1 MNKFSPIIIVEY
13 VFLLLLFF
21 MIMGDWEWDRFYQFI
36 KSSNVDIIFGL
47 IIGFLFIIFS
57 NFLNDK
63 IIDCL
68 KKRWNIKTSYSI
80 KFLLKISILWLI
92 CKIYAYCAW
101 LIMVTS
107 FLKRRFVATC
117 DTLTNDDK

>member
-68 KKRWNIKTSYSI
+68 KKTLEYQNI
-80 KFLLKISILWLI
+80 ILH
-92 CKIYAYCAW
+92 
-101 LIMVTS
+101 
-107 FLKRRFVATC
+107 
-117 DTLTNDDK
+117 